1 MALWKND
8 DEMFALMKEKLYTPV
23 VGDILDQMGYKH
35 QFLPANIR
43 PLAAQVPTAPYI
55 LPGETEDKRLKL
67 AGYACTVLEND
78 VFEEPAKPFGY
89 MTEALDDLKPN
100 EIYIATGAHNSALW
114 GELLTA
120 CGKARGA
127 VGAVLDGYTRDT
139 PKVIEQN
146 FSVFCTGT
154 WAQDSSV
161 RTYVFQWRCPIEIGQ
176 VTIHNGDIVFDDID
190 GVLIIPKEIAPEVLE
205 KALIKASTEKTM
217 RKAIEDGMMVTDALR
232 AILLDQPR
240 APAGVKQNVAFL
252 VGAGGGKLPAPVKT
266 ACLGAVK
273 GLCQCQRAG
282 GGAQPLTARLHIHV
296 VGQHP

>member
-1 MALWKND
+1 MAMWRND

-35 QFLPANIR
+35 QFLPASIR

-78 VFEEPAKPFGY
+78 VYEYQAQKPFGY

-114 GELLTA
+114 GA
-120 CGKARGA
+120 
-127 VGAVLDGYTRDT
+127 
-139 PKVIEQN
+139 
-146 FSVFCTGT
+146 

-176 VTIHNGDIVFDDID
+176 VTIHNGDIVFGDID

-205 KALIKASTEKTM
+205 KALEKASTEKTM
-217 RKAIEDGMMVTDALR
+217 RKAIENGMLVTEAF
-232 AILLDQPR
+232 AKF
-240 APAGVKQNVAFL
+240 GVL
-252 VGAGGGKLPAPVKT
+252 
-266 ACLGAVK
+266 
-273 GLCQCQRAG
+273 
-282 GGAQPLTARLHIHV
+282 
-296 VGQHP
+296 